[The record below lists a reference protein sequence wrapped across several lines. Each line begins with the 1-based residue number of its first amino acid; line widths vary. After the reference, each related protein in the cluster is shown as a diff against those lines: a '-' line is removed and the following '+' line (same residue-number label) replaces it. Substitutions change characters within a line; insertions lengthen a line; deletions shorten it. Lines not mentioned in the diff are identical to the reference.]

1 MPAPTQDAAD
11 IAAALPVAD
20 VWFRARRVAP
30 GVTLIDEPHVDL
42 LLRANL
48 YLVEGAERDMLI
60 DSGMGIAPL
69 APFVAGLRAAPEKPL
84 VHVLSHAHI
93 DHMAG
98 SWEFD
103 TRLIHPREEKD
114 LRLEVPDPLATLFR
128 DEYPAEL
135 LEKFRASGYRP
146 LPPVLVDALPEAGYD
161 LSAYAMK
168 PAPAT
173 MLLEEGDR
181 VELGDRA
188 FLVLHLPGHSD
199 GGIGLLDE
207 VDGTFFSGDAIYDGP
222 LILAGD
228 LDDYRATLRRLRD
241 LEVGVVHGGHNDAFD
256 QARIR
261 EICEDYLARWG
272 G

>member
-1 MPAPTQDAAD
+1 MQALSAEAAA

-20 VWFRARRVAP
+20 AWFRAKPVAP

-48 YLVEGAERDMLI
+48 YLVEGSERDMLI

-69 APFVAGLRAAPEKPL
+69 APFVAGLRKEPGKPL
-84 VHVLSHAHI
+84 IHVLSHAHI

-103 TRLIHPREEKD
+103 TRLIHPREEAD
-114 LRLEVPDPLATLFR
+114 LRLEVPDALATLFSER
-128 DEYPAEL
+128 YPAEL
-135 LEKFRASGYRP
+135 LAKFKASGYRP
-146 LPPVLVDALPEAGYD
+146 LPPVLIDALPHAGYD
-161 LSAYAMK
+161 PAAYAEK

-181 VELGDRA
+181 VELGDRD

-228 LDDYRATLRRLRD
+228 LDEYRATLRRLRE
-241 LEVGVVHGGHNDAFD
+241 LEVGEVHGGHNDAFG
-256 QARIR
+256 QARMR
-261 EICEDYLARWG
+261 EICDDYLARWG